1 MKRIKYRSKLR
12 LFLGRRMFITFMIL
26 AQIMLLLILLFRGSQ
41 LHWLGFV
48 LTALSVAT
56 ALHLITRPD
65 KYAFKILWTFLI
77 LLFPLFGGVMYWTFH
92 FQTASTGFRK
102 ILQKIENEQHTEYST
117 LCAPEESDFANGKD
131 SRLLSYLRNTAAFP
145 AYEHTESRYFG
156 DGKEMLSSMLADMRR
171 AEKFIFIEYFIIE
184 EGIMWNAI
192 LDVLRERVAEGVDVR
207 VIYDDLGCLLTLP
220 VGYQKTLQ
228 SYGIQCEIFNRFHP
242 FLTTLQNNRDHRKI
256 AVIDGKIAYTGG
268 INLADEYINE
278 KIRFGHWR
286 DCAVRMQG
294 AAAESFTAMFLQ
306 TWHLL
311 SRTREPL
318 GDLIQSRDTST
329 LSNGW
334 VQPYADSPVSRIKVG
349 ERIINHAISRSQK
362 SLFIT
367 TPYLMVGEEMIAA
380 LKWCAQSG
388 VDVRIF
394 VPGIPDKKVVF
405 FTTRSYYRELLSA
418 GVKIYEYTPGFMH
431 SKIVVSDDDFC
442 IIGSTNMDFR
452 SLYLNYECGACFYG
466 SSMIDNVKKDILNMQ
481 NDCHEIT
488 EADCKTNLLVKILQD
503 ICRIFAPIM

>member
-1 MKRIKYRSKLR
+1 MKKIKYRSKLR
-12 LFLGRRMFITFMIL
+12 LFFGRRMFITLMLL
-26 AQIMLLLILLFRGSQ
+26 AQLALLLAFALRGRELQLLGILL
-41 LHWLGFV
+41 
-48 LTALSVAT
+48 TAISIVT

-102 ILQKIENEQHTEYST
+102 ILQKIEDAQRSEYRT
-117 LCAPEESDFANGKD
+117 LCAFEKPKLANGQD
-131 SRLLSYLRNTAAFP
+131 ARLLSYLHNTAAFP

-156 DGKEMLSSMLADMRR
+156 DGKEMLSSMLADIRR
-171 AEKFIFIEYFIIE
+171 AERFIFLEYFIIE
-184 EGIMWNAI
+184 EGIMWESI
-192 LDVLRERVAEGVDVR
+192 LKVLRERVSEGVDVR

-220 VGYQKTLQ
+220 VGYQKRLR

-242 FLTTLQNNRDHRKI
+242 LLTTLQNNRDHRKI

-278 KIRFGHWR
+278 KLRFGHWR
-286 DCAVRMQG
+286 DCGVRMQG

-311 SRTREPL
+311 SHTREPL
-318 GDLIQSRDTST
+318 RDLIADRDSLTPSD
-329 LSNGW
+329 GW
-334 VQPYADSPVSRIKVG
+334 IQPYADSPMDKTHAG
-349 ERIINHAISRSQK
+349 ERIYMHAITRAQRS
-362 SLFIT
+362 LYIT
-367 TPYLMVGEEMIAA
+367 TPYLTVGEEMIAA

-394 VPGIPDKKVVF
+394 TPGIPDKKIVF

-418 GVKIYEYTPGFMH
+418 GVKIYEYTPGFVH

-442 IIGSTNMDFR
+442 MIGSTNMDFR

-466 SSMIDNVKKDILNMQ
+466 SKMIADVKSDILNLQ
-481 NDCHEIT
+481 NNCHEVS
-488 EADCKTNLLVKILQD
+488 EADCKTNFVLRILQD
-503 ICRIFAPIM
+503 VCRMFAPIM

>member
-1 MKRIKYRSKLR
+1 MKKIKYRSKLR
-12 LFLGRRMFITFMIL
+12 LFFGRRMFISLMLL
-26 AQIMLLLILLFRGSQ
+26 AQLALLLAFALRGRE
-41 LHWLGFV
+41 LHWLGIA
-48 LTALSVAT
+48 LTAISIAT

-102 ILQKIENEQHTEYST
+102 ILQKIEDAQHAEYRT
-117 LCAPEESDFANGKD
+117 LCVSEEPTPTNGQD
-131 SRLLSYLRNTAAFP
+131 ARLLSYLRNTAAFP

-171 AEKFIFIEYFIIE
+171 AEKFIFLEYFIVE
-184 EGIMWNAI
+184 EGIMWDSI
-192 LDVLRERVAEGVDVR
+192 LKVLRERVADGVDVR

-220 VGYQKTLQ
+220 VGYQKTLR

-242 FLTTLQNNRDHRKI
+242 LLTTLQNNRDHRKI

-278 KIRFGHWR
+278 KLRFGHWR
-286 DCAVRMQG
+286 DCAVRLQG

-311 SRTREPL
+311 SKTREPL
-318 GDLIQSRDTST
+318 RDLIADRDTST
-329 LSNGW
+329 PSDGW
-334 VQPYADSPVSRIKVG
+334 VQPYADSPMDKIHTG
-349 ERIINHAISRSQK
+349 ERIYMHAISRSQK
-362 SLFIT
+362 SLYIT
-367 TPYLMVGEEMIAA
+367 TPYMTVGEEMIAA

-394 VPGIPDKKVVF
+394 TPGIPDKKVVF

-418 GVKIYEYTPGFMH
+418 GVKIYEYTPGFIH

-442 IIGSTNMDFR
+442 MIGSTNMDFR

-466 SSMIDNVKKDILNMQ
+466 SKMIADVKNDILNLQ
-481 NDCHEIT
+481 NDCREIT
-488 EADCKTNLLVKILQD
+488 EADCKSNLFIKFLQD
-503 ICRIFAPIM
+503 VCRMFAPIM

>member
-12 LFLGRRMFITFMIL
+12 LFFGRRMFIALMIL
-26 AQIMLLLILLFRGSQ
+26 AQLVLLLALLLRGSQ
-41 LHWLGFV
+41 LRWLGFV
-48 LTALSVAT
+48 LSALSVVT

-102 ILQKIENEQHTEYST
+102 ILQKIEDAQHAEYRT
-117 LCAPEESDFANGKD
+117 LCVPEEPTIANGQD
-131 SRLLSYLRNTAAFP
+131 TRLLSYLRNTAALP

-156 DGKEMLSSMLADMRR
+156 DGKEMLSAMLSDMRR
-171 AEKFIFIEYFIIE
+171 AKKFIFLEYFIIE
-184 EGIMWNAI
+184 EGIMWDAI
-192 LDVLRERVAEGVDVR
+192 LKVLRERVAEGVDVR

-220 VGYQKTLQ
+220 VGYQKILR
-228 SYGIQCEIFNRFHP
+228 SYGIKCEIFNRFHP
-242 FLTTLQNNRDHRKI
+242 LLTTLQNNRDHRKI

-278 KIRFGHWR
+278 KLRFGHWR
-286 DCAVRMQG
+286 DCAVRVQG

-318 GDLIQSRDTST
+318 LDLITDRDST
-329 LSNGW
+329 TPSDGW
-334 VQPYADSPVSRIKVG
+334 VQPFTDSPMDKIHVG
-349 ERIINHAISRSQK
+349 ERIYNHAISRAQK
-362 SLFIT
+362 SLYIT
-367 TPYLMVGEEMIAA
+367 TPYMTLGEEMIAA

-394 VPGIPDKKVVF
+394 TPGIPDKKVVF
-405 FTTRSYYRELLSA
+405 FTTRSYYRELLAA
-418 GVKIYEYTPGFMH
+418 GVKIYEYTPGFVH
-431 SKIVVSDDDFC
+431 AKIVVSDDDFC
-442 IIGSTNMDFR
+442 MIGSTNMDFR

-466 SSMIDNVKKDILNMQ
+466 SKMIADVKNDILNLQ
-481 NDCHEIT
+481 NDCHEVT
-488 EADCKTNLLVKILQD
+488 VADCKTNFILRALQD
-503 ICRIFAPIM
+503 ICRMFAPIM

>member
-1 MKRIKYRSKLR
+1 MKRIKYRSKFR
-12 LFLGRRMFITFMIL
+12 LFLGRRMFIALMLL
-26 AQIMLLLILLFRGSQ
+26 AQLALLFFFAMRGRD
-41 LHWLGFV
+41 LHWLGVV
-48 LTALSVAT
+48 LTAISIAT

-92 FQTASTGFRK
+92 FQTAYTGFRK
-102 ILQKIENEQHTEYST
+102 ILQKIEDAQHAEYRT
-117 LCAPEESDFANGKD
+117 LCVPEEPSLANGQD
-131 SRLLSYLRNTAAFP
+131 ARLLSYLRNTAALP

-156 DGKEMLSSMLADMRR
+156 DGKEMLSSMLSDLRR
-171 AEKFIFIEYFIIE
+171 AEKFIFLEYFIIE
-184 EGIMWNAI
+184 EGIMWDAI
-192 LDVLRERVAEGVDVR
+192 LKVLRERVAAGVDVR

-220 VGYQKTLQ
+220 VGYQKTLR

-242 FLTTLQNNRDHRKI
+242 LLTTLQNNRDHRKI

-278 KIRFGHWR
+278 KLRFGHWR

-311 SRTREPL
+311 SRTHEPL
-318 GDLIQSRDTST
+318 RNLIGDRDTST
-329 LSNGW
+329 PSDGW
-334 VQPYADSPVSRIKVG
+334 VQPYADSPMDKTHAG
-349 ERIINHAISRSQK
+349 ERIYNHAISRAQK
-362 SLFIT
+362 SLYIT
-367 TPYLMVGEEMIAA
+367 TPYMTVGEEMIAA

-394 VPGIPDKKVVF
+394 TPGIPDKKVVF

-418 GVKIYEYTPGFMH
+418 GVKIYEYTPGFVH

-442 IIGSTNMDFR
+442 MIGSTNMDFR

-466 SSMIDNVKKDILNMQ
+466 SKMIADVKNDILNLQ
-481 NDCHEIT
+481 NDCREIT
-488 EADCKTNLLVKILQD
+488 EADCKSNLFIKFLQNV
-503 ICRIFAPIM
+503 CRMFAPIM

>member
-1 MKRIKYRSKLR
+1 MKKIKYRSKLR
-12 LFLGRRMFITFMIL
+12 LFFGRRMFISLMLL
-26 AQIMLLLILLFRGSQ
+26 AQLALLFAFALRGRE
-41 LHWLGFV
+41 LHWLGIA
-48 LTALSVAT
+48 LTAISIAT

-102 ILQKIENEQHTEYST
+102 ILQKIEDAQHAEYRT
-117 LCAPEESDFANGKD
+117 LCVSEEPTTTNGQD
-131 SRLLSYLRNTAAFP
+131 ARLLSYLRNTAAFP

-171 AEKFIFIEYFIIE
+171 AEKFIFLEYFIVE
-184 EGIMWNAI
+184 EGLMWDSI
-192 LDVLRERVAEGVDVR
+192 LKVLRERVADGVDVR

-220 VGYQKTLQ
+220 VGYQKTLR

-242 FLTTLQNNRDHRKI
+242 LLTTLQNNRDHRKI

-278 KIRFGHWR
+278 KLRFGHWR
-286 DCAVRMQG
+286 DCAVRLQG

-311 SRTREPL
+311 SKTREPL
-318 GDLIQSRDTST
+318 RDLIADRDTST
-329 LSNGW
+329 PSDGW
-334 VQPYADSPVSRIKVG
+334 VQPYADSPMDKIHTG
-349 ERIINHAISRSQK
+349 ERIYMHAISRSQK
-362 SLFIT
+362 SLYIT
-367 TPYLMVGEEMIAA
+367 TPYMTVGEEMIAA

-394 VPGIPDKKVVF
+394 TPGIPDKKVVF

-418 GVKIYEYTPGFMH
+418 GVKIYEYTPGFIH
-431 SKIVVSDDDFC
+431 SKMVVSDDDFC
-442 IIGSTNMDFR
+442 MIGSTNMDFR

-466 SSMIDNVKKDILNMQ
+466 SKMIADVKNDILNLQ
-481 NDCHEIT
+481 NDCREIT
-488 EADCKTNLLVKILQD
+488 EADCKSNLFIKFLQD
-503 ICRIFAPIM
+503 VCRMFAPIM

>member
-1 MKRIKYRSKLR
+1 MKKIKYRSKLR
-12 LFLGRRMFITFMIL
+12 LFFGRRMFISLMLL
-26 AQIMLLLILLFRGSQ
+26 AQLALLLAFALRGRE
-41 LHWLGFV
+41 LHWLGIA
-48 LTALSVAT
+48 LTAISIAT

-102 ILQKIENEQHTEYST
+102 ILQKIEDAQHAEYRT
-117 LCAPEESDFANGKD
+117 LCVSEEPTTTNGQD
-131 SRLLSYLRNTAAFP
+131 ARLLSYLRNTAAFP

-171 AEKFIFIEYFIIE
+171 AEKFIFLEYFIVE
-184 EGIMWNAI
+184 EGLMWDSI
-192 LDVLRERVAEGVDVR
+192 LKVLRERVADGVDVR

-220 VGYQKTLQ
+220 VGYQKTLR

-242 FLTTLQNNRDHRKI
+242 LLTTLQNNRDHRKI

-278 KIRFGHWR
+278 KLRFGHWR
-286 DCAVRMQG
+286 DCAVRLQG

-311 SRTREPL
+311 SKTREPL
-318 GDLIQSRDTST
+318 RDLIADRDTST
-329 LSNGW
+329 PSDGW
-334 VQPYADSPVSRIKVG
+334 VQPYADSPMDKIHTG
-349 ERIINHAISRSQK
+349 ERIYMHAISRSQK
-362 SLFIT
+362 SLYIT
-367 TPYLMVGEEMIAA
+367 TPYMTVGEEMIAA

-394 VPGIPDKKVVF
+394 TPGIPDKKVVF

-418 GVKIYEYTPGFMH
+418 GVKIYEYTPGFIH
-431 SKIVVSDDDFC
+431 SKMVVSDDDFC
-442 IIGSTNMDFR
+442 MIGSTNMDFR

-466 SSMIDNVKKDILNMQ
+466 SKMIADVKNDILNLQ
-481 NDCHEIT
+481 NDCREIT
-488 EADCKTNLLVKILQD
+488 EADCKSNLFIKFLQNV
-503 ICRIFAPIM
+503 CRMFAPIM

>member
-1 MKRIKYRSKLR
+1 MWES
-12 LFLGRRMFITFMIL
+12 IL
-26 AQIMLLLILLFRGSQ
+26 
-41 LHWLGFV
+41 
-48 LTALSVAT
+48 
-56 ALHLITRPD
+56 
-65 KYAFKILWTFLI
+65 K
-77 LLFPLFGGVMYWTFH
+77 
-92 FQTASTGFRK
+92 
-102 ILQKIENEQHTEYST
+102 
-117 LCAPEESDFANGKD
+117 
-131 SRLLSYLRNTAAFP
+131 
-145 AYEHTESRYFG
+145 
-156 DGKEMLSSMLADMRR
+156 
-171 AEKFIFIEYFIIE
+171 
-184 EGIMWNAI
+184 
-192 LDVLRERVAEGVDVR
+192 VLRERVAEGVDVR

-278 KIRFGHWR
+278 KLRFGHWR

-318 GDLIQSRDTST
+318 RDLITDKDST
-329 LSNGW
+329 TPSDGW
-334 VQPYADSPVSRIKVG
+334 VQPFGDSPISKIKVG
-349 ERIINHAISRSQK
+349 ERIFSHAIARSQK

-367 TPYLMVGEEMIAA
+367 TPYLMVGEEMIAT

-388 VDVRIF
+388 VDVRIY

-418 GVKIYEYTPGFMH
+418 GVKIYEYTPGFVH

-442 IIGSTNMDFR
+442 MIGSTNMDFR
-452 SLYLNYECGACFYG
+452 SLYLNYECGACFYH
-466 SSMIDNVKKDILNMQ
+466 SKMIADIKNDLLRLQ
-481 NDCHEIT
+481 SDCHEIT
-488 EADCKTNLLVKILQD
+488 EADCKTNSLIKFLQN
-503 ICRIFAPIM
+503 ICRMFAPIM

>member
-1 MKRIKYRSKLR
+1 MKKIKYRSKLR
-12 LFLGRRMFITFMIL
+12 LFFGRRMFISLMLL
-26 AQIMLLLILLFRGSQ
+26 AQLALLFAFALRGRE
-41 LHWLGFV
+41 LHWLGIA
-48 LTALSVAT
+48 LTAISIAT

-102 ILQKIENEQHTEYST
+102 ILQKIEDAQHAEYRT
-117 LCAPEESDFANGKD
+117 LCVSEEPTPTNGQD
-131 SRLLSYLRNTAAFP
+131 ARLLSYLRNTAAFP

-156 DGKEMLSSMLADMRR
+156 DGKEMLSAMLADMRR
-171 AEKFIFIEYFIIE
+171 AEKFIFLEYFIVE
-184 EGIMWNAI
+184 EGIMWDSI
-192 LDVLRERVAEGVDVR
+192 LKVLRERVADGVDVR

-220 VGYQKTLQ
+220 VGYQKTLR

-242 FLTTLQNNRDHRKI
+242 LLTTLQNNRDHRKI

-278 KIRFGHWR
+278 KLRFGHWR

-311 SRTREPL
+311 SKTREPL
-318 GDLIQSRDTST
+318 RDLIADRDTST
-329 LSNGW
+329 PSDGW
-334 VQPYADSPVSRIKVG
+334 VQPYADSPMDKIHTG
-349 ERIINHAISRSQK
+349 ERIYMHAISRSQK
-362 SLFIT
+362 SLYIT
-367 TPYLMVGEEMIAA
+367 TPYMTVGEEMIAA

-394 VPGIPDKKVVF
+394 TPGIPDKKVVF

-418 GVKIYEYTPGFMH
+418 GVKIYEYTPGFIH

-442 IIGSTNMDFR
+442 MIGSTNMDFR

-466 SSMIDNVKKDILNMQ
+466 SKMIADVKNDILNLQ
-481 NDCHEIT
+481 NDCREIT
-488 EADCKTNLLVKILQD
+488 EADCKSNLFIKFLQNV
-503 ICRIFAPIM
+503 CRMFAPIM

>member
-1 MKRIKYRSKLR
+1 MKKIKYRSKLR
-12 LFLGRRMFITFMIL
+12 LFFGRRMFISLMLL
-26 AQIMLLLILLFRGSQ
+26 AQLALLFAFALRGRE
-41 LHWLGFV
+41 LHWLGIA
-48 LTALSVAT
+48 LTAISIAT

-102 ILQKIENEQHTEYST
+102 ILQKIEDAQHAEYRT
-117 LCAPEESDFANGKD
+117 LCVSEEPTTTNGQD
-131 SRLLSYLRNTAAFP
+131 ARLLSYLRNTAAFP

-171 AEKFIFIEYFIIE
+171 AEKFIFLEYFIVE
-184 EGIMWNAI
+184 EGIMWDSI
-192 LDVLRERVAEGVDVR
+192 LKVLRERVADGVDVR

-220 VGYQKTLQ
+220 VGYQKTLR

-242 FLTTLQNNRDHRKI
+242 LLTTLQNNRDHRKI

-278 KIRFGHWR
+278 KLRFGHWR
-286 DCAVRMQG
+286 DCAVRLQG

-311 SRTREPL
+311 SKTREPL
-318 GDLIQSRDTST
+318 RDLIADRDTST
-329 LSNGW
+329 PSDGW
-334 VQPYADSPVSRIKVG
+334 VQPYADSPMDKIHTG
-349 ERIINHAISRSQK
+349 ERIYMHAISRSQK
-362 SLFIT
+362 SLYIT
-367 TPYLMVGEEMIAA
+367 TPYMTVGEEMIAA

-394 VPGIPDKKVVF
+394 TPGIPDKKVVF

-418 GVKIYEYTPGFMH
+418 GVKIYEYTPGFIH
-431 SKIVVSDDDFC
+431 SKMVVSDDDFC
-442 IIGSTNMDFR
+442 MIGSTNMDFR

-466 SSMIDNVKKDILNMQ
+466 SKMIADVKNDILNLQ
-481 NDCHEIT
+481 NDCREIT
-488 EADCKTNLLVKILQD
+488 EADCKSNLFIKFLQD
-503 ICRIFAPIM
+503 VCRMFAPIM

>member
-1 MKRIKYRSKLR
+1 MKKIKYRSKLR
-12 LFLGRRMFITFMIL
+12 LFFGRRMFISLMLL
-26 AQIMLLLILLFRGSQ
+26 AQLALLFAFALRGRD
-41 LHWLGFV
+41 LHWLGIA
-48 LTALSVAT
+48 LTAISIAT

-102 ILQKIENEQHTEYST
+102 ILQKIEDAQHAEYRT
-117 LCAPEESDFANGKD
+117 LCVSEEPTPTNGQD
-131 SRLLSYLRNTAAFP
+131 ARLLSYLRNTAAFP

-171 AEKFIFIEYFIIE
+171 AEKFIFLEYFIVE
-184 EGIMWNAI
+184 EGIMWDSI
-192 LDVLRERVAEGVDVR
+192 LKVLRERVAEGVDVH

-220 VGYQKTLQ
+220 VGYQKTLR

-242 FLTTLQNNRDHRKI
+242 LLTTLQNNRDHRKI

-278 KIRFGHWR
+278 KLRFGHWR
-286 DCAVRMQG
+286 DCAVRLQG

-311 SRTREPL
+311 SKTREPL
-318 GDLIQSRDTST
+318 RDLIADRDTST
-329 LSNGW
+329 PSDGW
-334 VQPYADSPVSRIKVG
+334 VQPYADSPMDKIHTG
-349 ERIINHAISRSQK
+349 ERIYMHAISRSQK
-362 SLFIT
+362 SLYIT
-367 TPYLMVGEEMIAA
+367 TPYMTVGEEMIAA

-394 VPGIPDKKVVF
+394 TPGIPDKKVVF
-405 FTTRSYYRELLSA
+405 FTTRSYYRELLST
-418 GVKIYEYTPGFMH
+418 GVKIYEYTPGFIH

-442 IIGSTNMDFR
+442 MIGSTNMDFR

-466 SSMIDNVKKDILNMQ
+466 SKMIADVKNDILNLQ
-481 NDCHEIT
+481 NDCCEIT
-488 EADCKTNLLVKILQD
+488 EADCKSNLFIKFLQNV
-503 ICRIFAPIM
+503 CRMFAPIM

>member
-1 MKRIKYRSKLR
+1 MKKIKYRSKLR
-12 LFLGRRMFITFMIL
+12 LFLGRRMLIALMIL
-26 AQIMLLLILLFRGSQ
+26 AQIVFLLALLLRGRQ
-41 LHWLGFV
+41 LHWLGIL

-102 ILQKIENEQHTEYST
+102 ILQKIEDEQHAEYRA
-117 LCAPEESDFANGKD
+117 LCVPKEPSLSNGQD
-131 SRLLSYLRNTAAFP
+131 QRLLSYLRNTAALP

-156 DGKEMLSSMLADMRR
+156 DGKEMLSSMLADMRN

-184 EGIMWNAI
+184 EGVMWNFI
-192 LDVLRERVAEGVDVR
+192 LDVLRERAAAGVDVR

-220 VGYQKTLQ
+220 VGYQKTLR

-242 FLTTLQNNRDHRKI
+242 LLTTLQNNRDHRKI

-278 KIRFGHWR
+278 KLRFGHWR
-286 DCAVRMQG
+286 DSAVRMKG

-311 SRTREPL
+311 SHKQEPL
-318 GDLIQSRDTST
+318 RNLIANRDTET
-329 LSNGW
+329 LSDGW
-334 VQPYADSPVSRIKVG
+334 IQPYTDSPMDKIHVG
-349 ERIINHAISRSQK
+349 ERIYSHAISRSQK
-362 SLFIT
+362 SLYIT
-367 TPYLMVGEEMIAA
+367 TPYLTVGEEMISA

-418 GVKIYEYTPGFMH
+418 GVKIYEYTPGFVH

-442 IIGSTNMDFR
+442 MIGSTNMDFR
-452 SLYLNYECGACFYG
+452 SFYLNYECGACFYG
-466 SSMIDNVKKDILNMQ
+466 SKMIADVKADILNLQ
-481 NDCHEIT
+481 TDCHEIT
-488 EADCKTNLLVKILQD
+488 EADCKTNFLVRLLQN
-503 ICRIFAPIM
+503 ICRMFAPIM

>member
-1 MKRIKYRSKLR
+1 MKKIKYRSKLR
-12 LFLGRRMFITFMIL
+12 IFLGRRMLIAFMIL
-26 AQIMLLLILLFRGSQ
+26 AQLVLILALIMFGSQ
-41 LHWLGFV
+41 LRWLTYV
-48 LTALSVAT
+48 LSALSVAT

-102 ILQKIENEQHTEYST
+102 ILQKIENEQKAEYQT
-117 LCAPEESDFANGKD
+117 LCAPNEPVLPEGQDQ
-131 SRLLSYLRNTAAFP
+131 RLLSYLRNTVGFP
-145 AYEHTESRYFG
+145 AYEHTKSQYFG
-156 DGKEMLSSMLADMRR
+156 DGKEMLSAMLSDLRR

-184 EGIMWNAI
+184 EGIMWNSI
-192 LDVLRERVAEGVDVR
+192 LGVLRERAAAGVDVR

-220 VGYQKTLQ
+220 VGYQKTLR
-228 SYGIQCEIFNRFHP
+228 SYGIKCEIFNRFHP

-268 INLADEYINE
+268 INFADEYINE
-278 KIRFGHWR
+278 KLRFGHWR

-294 AAAESFTAMFLQ
+294 AAAESFTVMFLQ

-318 GDLIQSRDTST
+318 RDLIANRDST
-329 LSNGW
+329 TPSNGW
-334 VQPYADSPVSRIKVG
+334 VQPYADSPTDKIHVG
-349 ERIINHAISRSQK
+349 ERIYAHAITRAQK

-367 TPYLMVGEEMIAA
+367 TPYLMVGEEILSA
-380 LKWCAQSG
+380 LKYCAQSG

-394 VPGIPDKKVVF
+394 TPGIPDKKVVF
-405 FTTRSYYRELLSA
+405 FTTRSYYRELLAA

-442 IIGSTNMDFR
+442 MIGSTNMDFR

-466 SSMIDNVKKDILNMQ
+466 TEMIADVKADILNLQ
-481 NDCHEIT
+481 IDCQEIT
-488 EADCKTNLLVKILQD
+488 EADCKTNFLIKFLQN
-503 ICRIFAPIM
+503 ICRMFAPLM

>member
-1 MKRIKYRSKLR
+1 MKRIKYRSKFR
-12 LFLGRRMFITFMIL
+12 LFLGRRMFIALMIL
-26 AQIMLLLILLFRGSQ
+26 AQLVLLLVLAWRSRELRWINDI
-41 LHWLGFV
+41 
-48 LTALSVAT
+48 LTAISIVT

-102 ILQKIENEQHTEYST
+102 ILQKIEDEQQAEYRALFKS
-117 LCAPEESDFANGKD
+117 EEPVLQNGKD
-131 SRLLSYLRNTAAFP
+131 QRLLSYLRNAAAFP
-145 AYEHTESRYFG
+145 AYEHTQSRYFG
-156 DGKEMLSSMLADMRR
+156 DGKEMLSAMLADMRR

-184 EGIMWNAI
+184 EGIMWNSI
-192 LDVLRERVAEGVDVR
+192 LDVLRERVKEGVDVR

-220 VGYQKTLQ
+220 VGYQKTLR
-228 SYGIQCEIFNRFHP
+228 SYGIRCEIFNRFHP

-278 KIRFGHWR
+278 KLRFGHWR
-286 DCAVRMQG
+286 DSAIRMQG

-311 SRTREPL
+311 SQTREPL
-318 GDLIQSRDTST
+318 RELIADRDAVTPSD
-329 LSNGW
+329 GW
-334 VQPYADSPVSRIKVG
+334 VQPYADSPMDKIHTG
-349 ERIINHAISRSQK
+349 ERIYMHAISRSQK
-362 SLFIT
+362 SLYIT
-367 TPYLMVGEEMIAA
+367 TPYMTVGEEIIAA

-394 VPGIPDKKVVF
+394 TPGIPDKKVVF
-405 FTTRSYYRELLSA
+405 FTTRSYYRDLLSA
-418 GVKIYEYTPGFMH
+418 GVKIYEYTPGFVH

-442 IIGSTNMDFR
+442 MIGSTNMDFR
-452 SLYLNYECGACFYG
+452 SLYLNYECGACFYN
-466 SSMIDNVKKDILNMQ
+466 SKMIADVKADVLNLQDNCQ
-481 NDCHEIT
+481 EIT
-488 EADCKTNLLVKILQD
+488 ESDCKSNFLIRLFQD
-503 ICRIFAPIM
+503 ICRMFAPIM

>member
-12 LFLGRRMFITFMIL
+12 LFFGRRMFIALMIL
-26 AQIMLLLILLFRGSQ
+26 AQLVLLLALLLRGSQ
-41 LHWLGFV
+41 LRWLGFV
-48 LTALSVAT
+48 LSALSVVT

-102 ILQKIENEQHTEYST
+102 ILQKIEDAQHAEYRT
-117 LCAPEESDFANGKD
+117 LCVPEEPTIANGQD
-131 SRLLSYLRNTAAFP
+131 TRLLSYLRNTAALP

-156 DGKEMLSSMLADMRR
+156 DGKEMLSAMLFDMRR
-171 AEKFIFIEYFIIE
+171 AKKFIFLDYFIIE
-184 EGIMWNAI
+184 EGIMWDAI
-192 LDVLRERVAEGVDVR
+192 LKVLRERVAEGVDVR

-220 VGYQKTLQ
+220 VGYQKILR

-242 FLTTLQNNRDHRKI
+242 LLTTLQNNRDHRKI

-278 KIRFGHWR
+278 KLRFGHWR
-286 DCAVRMQG
+286 DCAVRVQG

-318 GDLIQSRDTST
+318 LDLITDRDST
-329 LSNGW
+329 TPSDGW
-334 VQPYADSPVSRIKVG
+334 VQPFTDSPMDKIHVG
-349 ERIINHAISRSQK
+349 ERIYNHAISRAQK
-362 SLFIT
+362 SLYIT
-367 TPYLMVGEEMIAA
+367 TPYMTLGEEMIAA

-394 VPGIPDKKVVF
+394 TPGIPDKKVVF
-405 FTTRSYYRELLSA
+405 FTTRSYYRELLAA
-418 GVKIYEYTPGFMH
+418 GVKIYEYTPGFVH
-431 SKIVVSDDDFC
+431 AKIVVSDDDFC
-442 IIGSTNMDFR
+442 MIGSTNMDFR

-466 SSMIDNVKKDILNMQ
+466 SKMIADVKNDILNLQ
-481 NDCHEIT
+481 NDCHEVT
-488 EADCKTNLLVKILQD
+488 VADCKTNFILRALQD
-503 ICRIFAPIM
+503 ICRMFAPIM

>member
-12 LFLGRRMFITFMIL
+12 LFLGRRMFITLMIL
-26 AQIMLLLILLFRGSQ
+26 AQLVLLLVLLLRGSQ
-41 LHWLGFV
+41 LQWLGFV
-48 LTALSVAT
+48 LTALSVVT

-65 KYAFKILWTFLI
+65 KYAFKILWAFLI

-102 ILQKIENEQHTEYST
+102 ILQKIEDAQHAEYRT
-117 LCAPEESDFANGKD
+117 LCVPEEPSLANGQD
-131 SRLLSYLRNTAAFP
+131 ARLLSYLRNTAALP

-156 DGKEMLSSMLADMRR
+156 DGKEMLSSMLADLRR
-171 AEKFIFIEYFIIE
+171 AEKFIFLEYFIIE
-184 EGIMWNAI
+184 EGIMWDAI
-192 LDVLRERVAEGVDVR
+192 LKVLRERVAAGVDVR

-220 VGYQKTLQ
+220 VGYQKILR

-242 FLTTLQNNRDHRKI
+242 LLTTLQNNRDHRKI

-278 KIRFGHWR
+278 KLRFGHWR

-318 GDLIQSRDTST
+318 RDLIGDRDTST
-329 LSNGW
+329 PSDGW
-334 VQPYADSPVSRIKVG
+334 VQPYADSPMDKTHAG
-349 ERIINHAISRSQK
+349 ERIYNHAISRAQK
-362 SLFIT
+362 SLYIT
-367 TPYLMVGEEMIAA
+367 TPYMTVGEEMIAA

-394 VPGIPDKKVVF
+394 TPGIPDKKVVF
-405 FTTRSYYRELLSA
+405 FTTRSYYRELLAA
-418 GVKIYEYTPGFMH
+418 GVKIYEYTPGFVH

-442 IIGSTNMDFR
+442 MIGSTNMDFR

-466 SSMIDNVKKDILNMQ
+466 SKMIADVKNDILNLQ
-481 NDCHEIT
+481 NDCHEVT
-488 EADCKTNLLVKILQD
+488 KADCKTNFLIQILQD
-503 ICRIFAPIM
+503 ICRMFAPIM

>member
-1 MKRIKYRSKLR
+1 MKKIKYRSKLR
-12 LFLGRRMFITFMIL
+12 LFLGRRMLITFMLL
-26 AQIMLLLILLFRGSQ
+26 AQIGLLLVIVLRGRQ
-41 LHWLGFV
+41 LHWLSV
-48 LTALSVAT
+48 LLSAISVVT

-102 ILQKIENEQHTEYST
+102 SLQQIEDAQRAEYRT
-117 LCAPEESDFANGKD
+117 LCPCDIPATNNGQDQKF
-131 SRLLSYLRNTAAFP
+131 LSYLRTTAAFP
-145 AYEHTESRYFG
+145 AYQHTASHYFG
-156 DGKEMLSSMLADMRR
+156 NGEEMLDSMLADMRR
-171 AEKFIFIEYFIIE
+171 AEKFIFMEYFIIE
-184 EGIMWNAI
+184 EGKMWDSI
-192 LDVLRERVAEGVDVR
+192 LFVLRERVKDGVDVR

-220 VGYQKTLQ
+220 AGYQKTLR

-278 KIRFGHWR
+278 KPRFGHWR
-286 DCAVRMQG
+286 DCGVRIQG
-294 AAAESFTAMFLQ
+294 AAAESFAAMFLQ

-318 GDLIQSRDTST
+318 RDLIPDNSSASLGD
-329 LSNGW
+329 GW
-334 VQPYADSPVSRIKVG
+334 VQPYADSPMGKTKVG
-349 ERIINHAISRSQK
+349 ERIYNHAITRAQK
-362 SLFIT
+362 SLYIT

-394 VPGIPDKKVVF
+394 TPGIPDKKIVF

-418 GVKIYEYTPGFMH
+418 GVKIYEYTPGFLH

-442 IIGSTNMDFR
+442 VIGSTNMDFR
-452 SLYLNYECGACFYG
+452 SLYLNYECGACFYNSG
-466 SSMIDNVKKDILNMQ
+466 IIEDVKNDILNLQ
-481 NDCHEIT
+481 AECRKIT
-488 EADCKTNLLVKILQD
+488 EADCKTNPLTRLLQS
-503 ICRIFAPIM
+503 ICRMLAPIM